1 MILTK
6 AMEMHIQT
14 LVNIT
19 KAAFDSDITVGAS
32 SVGGP
37 PEYDSFDWH
46 IEMMNQGHLF
56 TAIEED
62 TIIGGAILFGDESN
76 EAFMYV
82 GRIFISPDLFR
93 KGYDI
98 QLMEQIEAMNL
109 YVDICELKNSN
120 FVFQNNI
127 KAAFFINFSD
137 EFSIKKINN
146 YHILKEKIATL
157 ICGYKATPIDK
168 QFLNFIN
175 NFTKIVEFYDI
186 FIQPNMNDFYEK
198 FTIWLKE

>member
-1 MILTK
+1 MGYYDGTNREIEFERGINMILTK
-6 AMEMHIQT
+6 ATEMHIQT
-14 LVNIT
+14 LVNIS

-37 PEYDSFDWH
+37 PEYDSIDWH

-93 KGYDI
+93 KGYGI
-98 QLMEQIEAMNL
+98 QLMEQIEAMNQRVTMWCL
-109 YVDICELKNSN
+109 DTPIWNKRTNRFYQKIGYIETNRD
-120 FVFQNNI
+120 
-127 KAAFFINFSD
+127 D
-137 EFSIKKINN
+137 EMVYYKKIL
-146 YHILKEKIATL
+146 H
-157 ICGYKATPIDK
+157 
-168 QFLNFIN
+168 
-175 NFTKIVEFYDI
+175 
-186 FIQPNMNDFYEK
+186 
-198 FTIWLKE
+198 